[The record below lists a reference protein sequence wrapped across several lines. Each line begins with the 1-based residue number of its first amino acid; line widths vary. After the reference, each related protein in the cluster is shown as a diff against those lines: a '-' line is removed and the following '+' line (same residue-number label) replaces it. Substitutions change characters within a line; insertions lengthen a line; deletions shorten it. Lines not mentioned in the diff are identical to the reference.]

1 MTRCI
6 YQQGSNFYLTTAYTP
21 TASVI
26 ETDKAGAVTTNYQL
40 TFYATTDELPTSMN
54 TAHSGSDLA
63 SGNNNFGLGGSQGSK
78 LFAFT
83 GRSSGASGGTTA
95 DNYANNNN
103 PARFGT
109 GILRQT
115 GLATASAVSGILT
128 VNQTDSNAEDYVGNS
143 THVYYGFANELTSYR
158 NTIYAQSHN
167 FIDGNSAV
175 ITVNSYSSTNRFEF
189 VDSSGSNVPIT
200 SSQFLSLIHI

>member
-6 YQQGSNFYLTTAYTP
+6 YQQGSNFYLTTSYTP

-83 GRSSGASGGTTA
+83 GRTSGGAAGTTA
-95 DNYANNNN
+95 DNYANNND

-115 GLATASAVSGILT
+115 GAATASSVSGI
-128 VNQTDSNAEDYVGNS
+128 
-143 THVYYGFANELTSYR
+143 
-158 NTIYAQSHN
+158 I
-167 FIDGNSAV
+167 
-175 ITVNSYSSTNRFEF
+175 
-189 VDSSGSNVPIT
+189 
-200 SSQFLSLIHI
+200 LSLIHI